1 MTPPI
6 RSNTLDA
13 MQDAQAAQARVRAAL
28 ESELVYLYEQIDRL
42 RAEVDTLRAEQPLPK
57 KRRAPR
63 ARGNI
68 ARMIS
73 AELDAGVTDE

>member
-13 MQDAQAAQARVRAAL
+13 MQDAQTAQARVRAAL

-42 RAEVDTLRAEQPLPK
+42 RSEVASASTARDGWKARA
-57 KRRAPR
+57 
-63 ARGNI
+63 
-68 ARMIS
+68 
-73 AELDAGVTDE
+73 LDAERALGGSRG